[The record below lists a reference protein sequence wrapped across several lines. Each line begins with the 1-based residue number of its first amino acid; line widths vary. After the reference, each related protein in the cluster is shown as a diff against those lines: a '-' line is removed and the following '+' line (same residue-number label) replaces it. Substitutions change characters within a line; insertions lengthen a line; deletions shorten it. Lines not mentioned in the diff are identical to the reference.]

1 MYNVWNYDPQKWPSV
16 NFGCIYVYLLETP
29 VGLCEMNSREAS
41 VGMEIQQSS
50 MFMCREH
57 FGVPEQNTF
66 SIIPK
71 VPYKVLRMNEQ
82 ESGVVS
88 FDEYVR
94 QKARTVPQ
102 HRMKEFLESLS
113 KGPEVLQEFSQQGGA
128 ATTTAMV
135 YQQQDTN
142 CVYADSTEVAGSLLE
157 LACPVQVTS
166 AEISPHLSVHQESE
180 QQLQV
185 QVQIQEQQDQTVG
198 QVLQVAAPSQQ
209 DLQGISTHFIQQGEL
224 TEEQQQQIQAQLV
237 AAVAGGQQIQL
248 QGMQHIQL
256 PGGQQIQLQAG
267 QHIQLHDGQHIQLQ
281 SGQQIQL
288 PGGQQIQL
296 QGGQQIQLHD
306 GQQIQLQGGQQIQLP
321 GGQQIQLQS
330 GQQIQLPG
338 GQQIQ
343 LQGGQQIQL
352 PGGQQI
358 QLQGGQQIQLPGGQQ
373 IQLQGGQQIQ
383 LPGGQQIQLHSGQQ
397 IQLQGGQQIQL
408 QGGQQIQLQD
418 GQQIQIRTIE
428 TSSPSQQQD
437 SAREAERRSSTVS
450 TVLQPAKKRK
460 VDVPVSVSY
469 AVPQGQQVATVV
481 AIPQGQQ
488 QSYVSLRPDLLTVD
502 SAQLYSTTGTI
513 TGPTGETWTIPVY
526 STPQQQ
532 GVTHITIPQDTYN
545 SMQVSTTNGKDK
557 MSPSSSRSA
566 DVQSPSTGAQ
576 EEIVQTLFPAQFM
589 NGNIHIPV
597 AVQTV
602 GGSYNTTQSVHIWDP
617 NQQHGQGDDGQ
628 DQQLHLQGHIE
639 TEAHVEQPT
648 EIMVPISLK
657 PEEGLEVWRLWV
669 KRKNAELNKQEKTK
683 LAPIGR
689 RQPLR
694 FQEDLVSSAVAE
706 LNLGL
711 SLMTQEARGSEEE
724 QFTSD
729 VLYYVFLCIQKYL
742 SENGRV
748 DDIFSDPYYTRFCGC
763 LHKILDG
770 WRPSVHPLGY
780 VIPSHVTEEM
790 LWECKQ
796 LGAHSPSTLLTT
808 LMYFN
813 TKHFQLMT
821 AEQHMNV
828 AFSKVLRHTRKNP
841 ANAKDK
847 ATSIRL
853 LKGQGPQSAG
863 QKGTDDMYDEQIEDP
878 ENPLRCP
885 IKLYDFYLFKC
896 PQSAKG
902 RNDAYYMTPEPVVA
916 PNSPMWYS
924 SQPLTS
930 QQVEQVLARIIVV
943 REIQEIF
950 GVVEGIM
957 S

>member
-1 MYNVWNYDPQKWPSV
+1 
-16 NFGCIYVYLLETP
+16 
-29 VGLCEMNSREAS
+29 
-41 VGMEIQQSS
+41 
-50 MFMCREH
+50 
-57 FGVPEQNTF
+57 
-66 SIIPK
+66 
-71 VPYKVLRMNEQ
+71 MNEQ

-157 LACPVQVTS
+157 LACPVQ
-166 AEISPHLSVHQESE
+166 
-180 QQLQV
+180 
-185 QVQIQEQQDQTVG
+185 IQEQQDQTVG

-237 AAVAGGQQIQL
+237 AALVNIFNYMMVNIFSYRVASKFSYRV
-248 QGMQHIQL
+248 
-256 PGGQQIQLQAG
+256 A
-267 QHIQLHDGQHIQLQ
+267 
-281 SGQQIQL
+281 SKF
-288 PGGQQIQL
+288 
-296 QGGQQIQLHD
+296 
-306 GQQIQLQGGQQIQLP
+306 
-321 GGQQIQLQS
+321 
-330 GQQIQLPG
+330 
-338 GQQIQ
+338 
-343 LQGGQQIQL
+343 
-352 PGGQQI
+352 
-358 QLQGGQQIQLPGGQQ
+358 
-373 IQLQGGQQIQ
+373 
-383 LPGGQQIQLHSGQQ
+383 
-397 IQLQGGQQIQL
+397 
-408 QGGQQIQLQD
+408 
-418 GQQIQIRTIE
+418 
-428 TSSPSQQQD
+428 SSRVASKFNYMMASKFSYRVASKFSYLVANKFSYRVASKFSYPVANKFSYREASKFSYRVANKFSYRGANKFSYRVANKFSYREANKFSYQVASKFSYTVANRFSYRQQD

-617 NQQHGQGDDGQ
+617 NQQHGQGEDGQ

-821 AEQHMNV
+821 AEQHMKV

-863 QKGTDDMYDEQIEDP
+863 QKGAQYRTDDMYEEQIEDP

>member
-1 MYNVWNYDPQKWPSV
+1 
-16 NFGCIYVYLLETP
+16 
-29 VGLCEMNSREAS
+29 
-41 VGMEIQQSS
+41 
-50 MFMCREH
+50 
-57 FGVPEQNTF
+57 
-66 SIIPK
+66 
-71 VPYKVLRMNEQ
+71 MNEQ

-128 ATTTAMV
+128 ATTTTDMV
-135 YQQQDTN
+135 YQQQGAN
-142 CVYADSTEVAGSLLE
+142 CIYTDSTEVAGSLLE
-157 LACPVQVTS
+157 LACPVQ
-166 AEISPHLSVHQESE
+166 
-180 QQLQV
+180 
-185 QVQIQEQQDQTVG
+185 IQEQQGQAVG
-198 QVLQVAAPSQQ
+198 QVLQVTSPSQQ
-209 DLQGISTHFIQQGEL
+209 DLQGIQATHLVQQGEL

-248 QGMQHIQL
+248 SSGQQIQHIQL
-256 PGGQQIQLQAG
+256 PGGQQIQIQAG
-267 QHIQLHDGQHIQLQ
+267 QQIQLQDGQHIQLQ
-281 SGQQIQL
+281 D
-288 PGGQQIQL
+288 GQQIQL
-296 QGGQQIQLHD
+296 QDGQHIQLQGGQHIQLQG

-321 GGQQIQLQS
+321 GGQQIQLQ
-330 GQQIQLPG
+330 G

-373 IQLQGGQQIQ
+373 IQL
-383 LPGGQQIQLHSGQQ
+383 P
-397 IQLQGGQQIQL
+397 GGQQIQL
-408 QGGQQIQLQD
+408 QGGQQIQ
-418 GQQIQIRTIE
+418 IQTIE
-428 TSSPSQQQD
+428 AMSPSQQQD
-437 SAREAERRSSTVS
+437 SPREAERRSAAVS

-460 VDVPVSVSY
+460 VDVPVAVSY
-469 AVPQGQQVATVV
+469 AVTQGQQVATVL

-532 GVTHITIPQDTYN
+532 GVTHIAIPQETYN
-545 SMQVSTTNGKDK
+545 TVQVATTNGKDK
-557 MSPSSSRSA
+557 LSPSSASRSA
-566 DVQSPSTGAQ
+566 EVQSTTAGTQ

-602 GGSYNTTQSVHIWDP
+602 GGTYNTAQSVHIWDP
-617 NQQHGQGDDGQ
+617 NQQHGQGEEEGHE
-628 DQQLHLQGHIE
+628 QQLHLQAQIE
-639 TEAHVEQPT
+639 AEANAEPPT
-648 EIMVPISLK
+648 EILVPISLK
-657 PEEGLEVWRLWV
+657 PEEGLEVWRLWA
-669 KRKNAELNKQEKTK
+669 KRKNEELNKQEKTK

-706 LNLGL
+706 LNLAL
-711 SLMTQEARGSEEE
+711 SLMTQEARGSNEE
-724 QFTSD
+724 QFASD

-742 SENGRV
+742 FENGRV
-748 DDIFSDPYYTRFCGC
+748 DDIFSDPYYTRFGGC

-770 WRPSVHPLGY
+770 WKPSVHPLGY
-780 VIPSHVTEEM
+780 IIPSHVTEEM

-796 LGAHSPSTLLTT
+796 LGAHSPATLLTT

-813 TKHFQLMT
+813 TKHFHLIT
-821 AEQHMNV
+821 PEQHMKV

-841 ANAKDK
+841 TNTKDK

-853 LKGQGPQSAG
+853 LKVQGQHSAG
-863 QKGTDDMYDEQIEDP
+863 QKGPDEMYEEQAEDP

-896 PQSAKG
+896 PQSVKG

-924 SQPLTS
+924 PQPLTT
-930 QQVEQVLARIIVV
+930 QQVEHMLTRIIVV
-943 REIQEIF
+943 REIQEIIST
-950 GVVEGIM
+950 GPDM

>member
-1 MYNVWNYDPQKWPSV
+1 
-16 NFGCIYVYLLETP
+16 
-29 VGLCEMNSREAS
+29 
-41 VGMEIQQSS
+41 
-50 MFMCREH
+50 
-57 FGVPEQNTF
+57 
-66 SIIPK
+66 
-71 VPYKVLRMNEQ
+71 MNEQ
-82 ESGVVS
+82 EGGVVT

-102 HRMKEFLESLS
+102 HRMKEFLDSLT
-113 KGPEVLQEFSQQGGA
+113 KGPEVLQEFNQQGEAA
-128 ATTTAMV
+128 ATTV
-135 YQQQDTN
+135 YQQQGAN

-157 LACPVQVTS
+157 LACPVQ
-166 AEISPHLSVHQESE
+166 
-180 QQLQV
+180 
-185 QVQIQEQQDQTVG
+185 IQEQPGQTVG
-198 QVLQVAAPSQQ
+198 QVLQVTSPSHQ
-209 DLQGISTHFIQQGEL
+209 DLQGISTAQLVQQGEL

-248 QGMQHIQL
+248 SSGEQIQLQGTQHIQL

-267 QHIQLHDGQHIQLQ
+267 Q
-281 SGQQIQL
+281 
-288 PGGQQIQL
+288 
-296 QGGQQIQLHD
+296 
-306 GQQIQLQGGQQIQLP
+306 
-321 GGQQIQLQS
+321 QIQLQS
-330 GQQIQLPG
+330 GQQIQ
-338 GQQIQ
+338 IQ
-343 LQGGQQIQL
+343 
-352 PGGQQI
+352 
-358 QLQGGQQIQLPGGQQ
+358 
-373 IQLQGGQQIQ
+373 
-383 LPGGQQIQLHSGQQ
+383 
-397 IQLQGGQQIQL
+397 
-408 QGGQQIQLQD
+408 
-418 GQQIQIRTIE
+418 TIE
-428 TSSPSQQQD
+428 AMCPSLQQESP
-437 SAREAERRSSTVS
+437 REGEKRPGTVA

-460 VDVPVSVSY
+460 VDVPLAVSY
-469 AVPQGQQVATVV
+469 AVPQGQQVATVL

-532 GVTHITIPQDTYN
+532 GVTHIAIPQETY
-545 SMQVSTTNGKDK
+545 STVQVTTTNGKDK
-557 MSPSSSRSA
+557 MSTSSASRSA
-566 DVQSPSTGAQ
+566 DLLPATTTTQ

-602 GGSYNTTQSVHIWDP
+602 GGTYNTTQSVHIWDP
-617 NQQHGQGDDGQ
+617 SQQQSHGEEGQ
-628 DQQLHLQGHIE
+628 QQLHLQGQV
-639 TEAHVEQPT
+639 EAEADAEPPA
-648 EIMVPISLK
+648 EILVPVSLK
-657 PEEGLEVWRLWV
+657 PEEGLEVWRLWAS
-669 KRKNAELNKQEKTK
+669 RKNCELNKQEKTK

-724 QFTSD
+724 QFAPD

-748 DDIFSDPYYTRFCGC
+748 DDIFSDPYYTRFCES
-763 LHKILDG
+763 LYKILHD
-770 WRPSVHPLGY
+770 WKPSIHPLGY

-796 LGAHSPSTLLTT
+796 LGAHSPATLLTT

-813 TKHFQLMT
+813 TKYFRLIT
-821 AEQHMNV
+821 PEQHMKV

-853 LKGQGPQSAG
+853 LKVQGQHAAG
-863 QKGTDDMYDEQIEDP
+863 QKGTDDMYEEQIEDS

-896 PQSAKG
+896 PQSVKG

-924 SQPLTS
+924 SQPLSS
-930 QQVEQVLARIIVV
+930 QQVEHVLARIIVV
-943 REIQEIF
+943 REIQEII
-950 GVVEGIM
+950 GI
-957 S
+957 SPEIVS

>member
-1 MYNVWNYDPQKWPSV
+1 
-16 NFGCIYVYLLETP
+16 
-29 VGLCEMNSREAS
+29 
-41 VGMEIQQSS
+41 
-50 MFMCREH
+50 
-57 FGVPEQNTF
+57 
-66 SIIPK
+66 
-71 VPYKVLRMNEQ
+71 MNEQ

-102 HRMKEFLESLS
+102 HRMKEFLESLA
-113 KGPEVLQEFSQQGGA
+113 KGPEVLQEFSQQGGGA
-128 ATTTAMV
+128 GGGGGGVVATTTNTNTTTATAMV
-135 YQQQDTN
+135 YQQQGTN
-142 CVYADSTEVAGSLLE
+142 CIYTDSTEVAGSLLE

-166 AEISPHLSVHQESE
+166 ADISPHLSVHQDSE

-185 QVQIQEQQDQTVG
+185 QVQIQEQQGQTIG
-198 QVLQVAAPSQQ
+198 QVLQVASPSQQ
-209 DLQGISTHFIQQGEL
+209 DLQGISGAQLVQQGEL

-237 AAVAGGQQIQL
+237 AAVAGGQQIQ
-248 QGMQHIQL
+248 HIQL

-267 QHIQLHDGQHIQLQ
+267 QQIQLQGGQHIQLQ
-281 SGQQIQL
+281 
-288 PGGQQIQL
+288 GGQQIQL
-296 QGGQQIQLHD
+296 QGGQH
-306 GQQIQLQGGQQIQLP
+306 IQLQG
-321 GGQQIQLQS
+321 
-330 GQQIQLPG
+330 
-338 GQQIQ
+338 
-343 LQGGQQIQL
+343 
-352 PGGQQI
+352 
-358 QLQGGQQIQLPGGQQ
+358 
-373 IQLQGGQQIQ
+373 
-383 LPGGQQIQLHSGQQ
+383 GQQ

-408 QGGQQIQLQD
+408 QGGQQIQLQGGQQIQLQGGQQIQLPGGQQIHLQGGQQIQLQG
-418 GQQIQIRTIE
+418 GQQIQIQTIE
-428 TSSPSQQQD
+428 AMSPSQQED
-437 SAREAERRSSTVS
+437 SLREAERRSGTVS

-460 VDVPVSVSY
+460 VDVPLAVSY
-469 AVPQGQQVATVV
+469 AVPQGQQVATVL

-532 GVTHITIPQDTYN
+532 GVTHIAIPQETY
-545 SMQVSTTNGKDK
+545 STVQVTTTNGKDK
-557 MSPSSSRSA
+557 MCQSSSSRSV
-566 DVQSPSTGAQ
+566 DVQSASAGTQ

-602 GGSYNTTQSVHIWDP
+602 GGTYNTTQSVHIWDP
-617 NQQHGQGDDGQ
+617 NQQQGQEEGQ
-628 DQQLHLQGHIE
+628 EQQLHLQGHIE
-639 TEAHVEQPT
+639 TDAHAEPPT
-648 EIMVPISLK
+648 EILVPVCLK
-657 PEEGLEVWRLWV
+657 PEEGLEVWRLWAQ
-669 KRKNAELNKQEKTK
+669 RKNAELNKQEKTK

-711 SLMTQEARGSEEE
+711 ALMTQEARGVDEE
-724 QFTSD
+724 QFASD

-742 SENGRV
+742 CENGRV
-748 DDIFSDPYYTRFCGC
+748 DDIFADPYYTRFCGS

-770 WRPSVHPLGY
+770 WKPSVHPLGY
-780 VIPSHVTEEM
+780 IIPSHVTEEM

-796 LGAHSPSTLLTT
+796 LGAHSPATLLTT

-813 TKHFQLMT
+813 TKHFHLT
-821 AEQHMNV
+821 TPEQHMKV

-853 LKGQGPQSAG
+853 LKGQGPHSGG
-863 QKGTDDMYDEQIEDP
+863 QKGADEMFEEQAEDP

-896 PQSAKG
+896 PQSVKG

-924 SQPLTS
+924 SQPLTG
-930 QQVEQVLARIIVV
+930 QQVEHMLARIIVV
-943 REIQEIF
+943 REIQEIISA
-950 GVVEGIM
+950 GGDNM

>member
-1 MYNVWNYDPQKWPSV
+1 MGAERIVLMTVHFSRWWN
-16 NFGCIYVYLLETP
+16 TP
-29 VGLCEMNSREAS
+29 TVTSDRVLDVRTAERVHAGDA
-41 VGMEIQQSS
+41 GQ
-50 MFMCREH
+50 
-57 FGVPEQNTF
+57 
-66 SIIPK
+66 
-71 VPYKVLRMNEQ
+71 LRMNEQ
-82 ESGVVS
+82 DSGVVS

-102 HRMKEFLESLS
+102 HRMKEFLESLA
-113 KGPEVLQEFSQQGGA
+113 KGSEVLQEFSQQGGA

-142 CVYADSTEVAGSLLE
+142 CVYTDSTEVAGSLLE
-157 LACPVQVTS
+157 LAGP
-166 AEISPHLSVHQESE
+166 
-180 QQLQV
+180 
-185 QVQIQEQQDQTVG
+185 VQIQEQQGQSVG
-198 QVLQVAAPSQQ
+198 QVLQVASPSQQ
-209 DLQGISTHFIQQGEL
+209 DLQGISTAHFVQQGEL

-248 QGMQHIQL
+248 SSGQQIQHIQL
-256 PGGQQIQLQAG
+256 PGGQQIQLEAG
-267 QHIQLHDGQHIQLQ
+267 QH
-281 SGQQIQL
+281 
-288 PGGQQIQL
+288 IQL

-306 GQQIQLQGGQQIQLP
+306 GQQIQLQGGQHIQLQ
-321 GGQQIQLQS
+321 GGQQIQLQG
-330 GQQIQLPG
+330 GQQIQLQG

-358 QLQGGQQIQLPGGQQ
+358 QLQGGQHIQLPSGQQ
-373 IQLQGGQQIQ
+373 IQLHGGQQIQ
-383 LPGGQQIQLHSGQQ
+383 LPGGQQIQLQS
-397 IQLQGGQQIQL
+397 
-408 QGGQQIQLQD
+408 GQQIQLQD
-418 GQQIQIRTIE
+418 GQQIQIQTIE
-428 TSSPSQQQD
+428 AMSHSQQQD
-437 SAREAERRSSTVS
+437 SPREAERRSAAVS

-460 VDVPVSVSY
+460 VDVPLAVSY
-469 AVPQGQQVATVV
+469 SVPQGQQVATVLT
-481 AIPQGQQ
+481 IPQGQQ

-513 TGPTGETWTIPVY
+513 TSPTGETWTIPVY

-532 GVTHITIPQDTYN
+532 GVTHIAIPQDTYN
-545 SMQVSTTNGKDK
+545 SMQVTTTNGKDK
-557 MSPSSSRSA
+557 MSPNSSSRST
-566 DVQSPSTGAQ
+566 DVQSVSTGSQ

-602 GGSYNTTQSVHIWDP
+602 GGTYNATQSVHIWDP
-617 NQQHGQGDDGQ
+617 NQQQSHGEDGQ
-628 DQQLHLQGHIE
+628 EQQLHLQGHME
-639 TEAHVEQPT
+639 TEGNEPPT
-648 EIMVPISLK
+648 EIMVPICLK

-694 FQEDLVSSAVAE
+694 YQEDLVSSAVAE

-711 SLMTQEARGSEEE
+711 SLMTQEARGSDEE
-724 QFTSD
+724 QFTAD

-742 SENGRV
+742 FENGRV

-770 WRPSVHPLGY
+770 WKPSVHPLGY

-796 LGAHSPSTLLTT
+796 LGAHSPATLLTT

-813 TKHFQLMT
+813 TKHFHLMT
-821 AEQHMNV
+821 TEQHMKA
-828 AFSKVLRHTRKNP
+828 AFSKVLRHTKKNP

-853 LKGQGPQSAG
+853 LKGQGPNSAG
-863 QKGTDDMYDEQIEDP
+863 QKGAQNRTDDMYEEQAEDP

-896 PQSAKG
+896 PQSVKG

-924 SQPLTS
+924 SQPLTA

-943 REIQEIF
+943 REIQEIICA
-950 GVVEGIM
+950 GPDVM

>member
-1 MYNVWNYDPQKWPSV
+1 
-16 NFGCIYVYLLETP
+16 
-29 VGLCEMNSREAS
+29 
-41 VGMEIQQSS
+41 
-50 MFMCREH
+50 
-57 FGVPEQNTF
+57 
-66 SIIPK
+66 
-71 VPYKVLRMNEQ
+71 MNEQ

-102 HRMKEFLESLS
+102 HRMKEFLESLA

-128 ATTTAMV
+128 VATTTAMV
-135 YQQQDTN
+135 YQQQGTN
-142 CVYADSTEVAGSLLE
+142 CIYTDSTEVAGSLLE

-166 AEISPHLSVHQESE
+166 SDISPHMSVHQESE

-185 QVQIQEQQDQTVG
+185 QVQIEEQHGQAVG
-198 QVLQVAAPSQQ
+198 QVLQVASPSQQ
-209 DLQGISTHFIQQGEL
+209 DLQGISAAQLVQQGEL

-248 QGMQHIQL
+248 SSGQQIQLQGTQHIQL

-267 QHIQLHDGQHIQLQ
+267 QQIQLQ
-281 SGQQIQL
+281 
-288 PGGQQIQL
+288 GGQQIQL
-296 QGGQQIQLHD
+296 QGGQQIQ
-306 GQQIQLQGGQQIQLP
+306 QIQLQG
-321 GGQQIQLQS
+321 
-330 GQQIQLPG
+330 
-338 GQQIQ
+338 
-343 LQGGQQIQL
+343 
-352 PGGQQI
+352 
-358 QLQGGQQIQLPGGQQ
+358 
-373 IQLQGGQQIQ
+373 
-383 LPGGQQIQLHSGQQ
+383 GQQ

-408 QGGQQIQLQD
+408 QGGQQIQLQGGQQIQLQGGQHIQLQGGQQIQLQGGQQIQLPG
-418 GQQIQIRTIE
+418 GQQIQIQTIE
-428 TSSPSQQQD
+428 AMSPQQQD
-437 SAREAERRSSTVS
+437 SLREAERRSGTVS

-460 VDVPVSVSY
+460 VDVPLAVSY
-469 AVPQGQQVATVV
+469 AVPQGQQVATVL

-532 GVTHITIPQDTYN
+532 GVTHIAIPQETY
-545 SMQVSTTNGKDK
+545 STVQVTTANGKDRL
-557 MSPSSSRSA
+557 SPSSSSRSG
-566 DVQSPSTGAQ
+566 DVQSASGGTQ

-617 NQQHGQGDDGQ
+617 NQQQGQGEEGQ
-628 DQQLHLQGHIE
+628 EQQLHLQGHIE
-639 TEAHVEQPT
+639 TEAHAEPPA
-648 EIMVPISLK
+648 EILVPVCLK
-657 PEEGLEVWRLWV
+657 PEEGLEVWRLWAQ
-669 KRKNAELNKQEKTK
+669 RKNAEMNKQEKTK

-694 FQEDLVSSAVAE
+694 FQEDLLSSAVAE

-711 SLMTQEARGSEEE
+711 ALMTQEARGSEEE
-724 QFTSD
+724 QFASD

-742 SENGRV
+742 CENGRV

-763 LHKILDG
+763 LHKILEG
-770 WRPSVHPLGY
+770 WKPSVHPLGY

-813 TKHFQLMT
+813 TKHFRLT
-821 AEQHMNV
+821 TPEQHLKV
-828 AFSKVLRHTRKNP
+828 AFTKVLRHTRKNP

-853 LKGQGPQSAG
+853 LKGQGAHGG
-863 QKGTDDMYDEQIEDP
+863 QKGTDEMFEEQIEDP
-878 ENPLRCP
+878 DNPLRCP

-896 PQSAKG
+896 PQSVKG

-930 QQVEQVLARIIVV
+930 QQVEHMLTRIIVV
-943 REIQEIF
+943 REIQEII
-950 GVVEGIM
+950 GAGPDNM

>member
-1 MYNVWNYDPQKWPSV
+1 
-16 NFGCIYVYLLETP
+16 
-29 VGLCEMNSREAS
+29 MND
-41 VGMEIQQSS
+41 QD
-50 MFMCREH
+50 
-57 FGVPEQNTF
+57 
-66 SIIPK
+66 
-71 VPYKVLRMNEQ
+71 
-82 ESGVVS
+82 SGVVS

-102 HRMKEFLESLS
+102 HRMKEFLESLA

-135 YQQQDTN
+135 YQQQGTN
-142 CVYADSTEVAGSLLE
+142 CVYTDSTEVAGSLLE
-157 LACPVQVTS
+157 LAGPVTS

-185 QVQIQEQQDQTVG
+185 QVQIQEQQGQTVG
-198 QVLQVAAPSQQ
+198 QVLQVSSPSQQ
-209 DLQGISTHFIQQGEL
+209 DLQGISTAHFVQQGEL

-237 AAVAGGQQIQL
+237 AAVAGGHQIQLSSGQQIQL
-248 QGMQHIQL
+248 SSGQQIQLGTQHIQL
-256 PGGQQIQLQAG
+256 PGGQQIQLEAG
-267 QHIQLHDGQHIQLQ
+267 QH
-281 SGQQIQL
+281 
-288 PGGQQIQL
+288 
-296 QGGQQIQLHD
+296 IQLHD
-306 GQQIQLQGGQQIQLP
+306 GQQIQLQ

-383 LPGGQQIQLHSGQQ
+383 LPGGQQIQLQGGQH
-397 IQLQGGQQIQL
+397 IQLQGGQH
-408 QGGQQIQLQD
+408 IQLQD
-418 GQQIQIRTIE
+418 GQQIQIQTIE
-428 TSSPSQQQD
+428 AMSHSQQQD
-437 SAREAERRSSTVS
+437 SSREAERRSGTVS

-460 VDVPVSVSY
+460 VDVPLAVSY
-469 AVPQGQQVATVV
+469 AVPQGQQMATVL

-532 GVTHITIPQDTYN
+532 GVTHIAIPQDTYN
-545 SMQVSTTNGKDK
+545 TMQVTTTNGKDK
-557 MSPSSSRSA
+557 MSPNSSSRCT
-566 DVQSPSTGAQ
+566 DVQSVSTGTQ

-602 GGSYNTTQSVHIWDP
+602 GGTYNTTQSVHIWDP
-617 NQQHGQGDDGQ
+617 NQQQSQVEDGQ
-628 DQQLHLQGHIE
+628 EQQLHLQGHME
-639 TEAHVEQPT
+639 SEGQAEPPT
-648 EIMVPISLK
+648 EIMVPICLK

-711 SLMTQEARGSEEE
+711 SLMTQEARGSDEE

-742 SENGRV
+742 FENGRV

-770 WRPSVHPLGY
+770 WKPSVHPLGY

-796 LGAHSPSTLLTT
+796 LGAHSPATLLTT

-813 TKHFQLMT
+813 TKHFHLT
-821 AEQHMNV
+821 TPEQHMKV
-828 AFSKVLRHTRKNP
+828 AFSKVLRHTKKNP

-853 LKGQGPQSAG
+853 LKGQGPNSAG
-863 QKGTDDMYDEQIEDP
+863 QKGTDDMYEEQAEDP

-896 PQSAKG
+896 PQSVKG

-924 SQPLTS
+924 SQPLTT
-930 QQVEQVLARIIVV
+930 QQVEHVLARIIVV
-943 REIQEIF
+943 REIQEIIAI
-950 GVVEGIM
+950 GPDVM

>member
-1 MYNVWNYDPQKWPSV
+1 
-16 NFGCIYVYLLETP
+16 
-29 VGLCEMNSREAS
+29 
-41 VGMEIQQSS
+41 
-50 MFMCREH
+50 
-57 FGVPEQNTF
+57 
-66 SIIPK
+66 
-71 VPYKVLRMNEQ
+71 MNEQ
-82 ESGVVS
+82 DSGVVS

-102 HRMKEFLESLS
+102 HRMKEFLESLA

-128 ATTTAMV
+128 DTTTAMV
-135 YQQQDTN
+135 YQQQDTS
-142 CVYADSTEVAGSLLE
+142 CVYTDSTEVAGSLLE
-157 LACPVQVTS
+157 LAGPVTS

-185 QVQIQEQQDQTVG
+185 QVQIQEQQGQTVG
-198 QVLQVAAPSQQ
+198 QVLQVASPSQQ
-209 DLQGISTHFIQQGEL
+209 DLQGISTAHFVQQGEL

-248 QGMQHIQL
+248 SSGQQIQLQGTQHIQL
-256 PGGQQIQLQAG
+256 PGGQQIQLEA
-267 QHIQLHDGQHIQLQ
+267 
-281 SGQQIQL
+281 
-288 PGGQQIQL
+288 GQQIQL

-306 GQQIQLQGGQQIQLP
+306 GQQIQLQGGQQIQLQGGQQIQLP
-321 GGQQIQLQS
+321 GGQHIQLQS

-343 LQGGQQIQL
+343 LQ
-352 PGGQQI
+352 
-358 QLQGGQQIQLPGGQQ
+358 
-373 IQLQGGQQIQ
+373 
-383 LPGGQQIQLHSGQQ
+383 
-397 IQLQGGQQIQL
+397 
-408 QGGQQIQLQD
+408 D
-418 GQQIQIRTIE
+418 GQQIQIQTIE
-428 TSSPSQQQD
+428 AMSHSQQQD
-437 SAREAERRSSTVS
+437 SPREAERRSGTVS

-460 VDVPVSVSY
+460 VDVPLAVSY
-469 AVPQGQQVATVV
+469 QGQQVATVL

-532 GVTHITIPQDTYN
+532 GVTHIAIPQDTYN
-545 SMQVSTTNGKDK
+545 TMQVTTTNGKDK
-557 MSPSSSRSA
+557 MSPNSSSRST
-566 DVQSPSTGAQ
+566 DVQSASSGTQ

-602 GGSYNTTQSVHIWDP
+602 GGTYNTTQSVHIWDP
-617 NQQHGQGDDGQ
+617 NQQQSQVEEGQE
-628 DQQLHLQGHIE
+628 QQLHLQGHME
-639 TEAHVEQPT
+639 TEGQAEPPT
-648 EIMVPISLK
+648 EIMVPICLK

-669 KRKNAELNKQEKTK
+669 KRKNTELNKQEKTK

-694 FQEDLVSSAVAE
+694 YQEDLVSSAVAE

-711 SLMTQEARGSEEE
+711 SLMTQEARGSDEE

-742 SENGRV
+742 FENGRV

-770 WRPSVHPLGY
+770 WKPSVHPLGY

-796 LGAHSPSTLLTT
+796 LGAHSPATLLTT

-813 TKHFQLMT
+813 TKHFHLT
-821 AEQHMNV
+821 TPEQHMKV
-828 AFSKVLRHTRKNP
+828 AFSKVLRHTKKNP

-853 LKGQGPQSAG
+853 LKGQGPNSAG
-863 QKGTDDMYDEQIEDP
+863 QKGAQNRTDDMYEEQIEDP

-896 PQSAKG
+896 PQSVKG

-924 SQPLTS
+924 SQPLTT
-930 QQVEQVLARIIVV
+930 QQVEHVLARIIVV
-943 REIQEIF
+943 REIQEII
-950 GVVEGIM
+950 GIGPDIM